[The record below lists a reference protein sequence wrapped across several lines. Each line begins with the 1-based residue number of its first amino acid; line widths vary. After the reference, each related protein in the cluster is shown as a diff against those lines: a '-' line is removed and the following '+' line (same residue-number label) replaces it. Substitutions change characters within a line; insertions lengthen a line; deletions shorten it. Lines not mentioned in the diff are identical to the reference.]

1 MMEEKNVFSTGLA
14 EVYVEAGIFHI
25 SMIILEPT
33 IADYRRHFVAVKA
46 HFGDIFPL
54 PAILRN
60 PEHAKPPNKEM
71 RDFLAGREMLEIV
84 SALAIINSSSIM
96 RLTSNLFFKISKP
109 TYPMQ
114 MFAEVEKAEQWLR
127 SFEK

>member
-1 MMEEKNVFSTGLA
+1 MMEEKNVLKTGLA
-14 EVYVEAGIFHI
+14 EVYVEQGIFHI

-33 IADYRRHFVAVKA
+33 IADYRQHFVAVKA
-46 HFGDIFPL
+46 HFGNILPL

-84 SALAIINSSSIM
+84 SALGIINNSSIM
-96 RLTSNLFFKISKP
+96 RLTANLFFKISKP

-114 MFAEVEKAEQWLR
+114 MFADVEKAEKWLR
-127 SFEK
+127 SLSK